1 MQFLEKC
8 SGNHLLLNIV
18 KPPMTINN
26 YCKMQLNKSMT
37 ITRNADAVKIMNKYN
52 CSTAWKHKTFQHLMH
67 NMNAVMHN
75 VYIVLLLAG
84 NKCDRL

>member
-1 MQFLEKC
+1 
-8 SGNHLLLNIV
+8 
-18 KPPMTINN
+18 
-26 YCKMQLNKSMT
+26 MT